1 MLTDY
6 LVNFGWIGFL
16 ALVAL
21 PGLVG
26 LIFVGSELWDTLR
39 SDSKTS

>member
-6 LVNFGWIGFL
+6 LVNIGWIGFL

-39 SDSKTS
+39 SGSTTS